1 MEPAGA
7 DARPQVPDRAGWV
20 LVCDDTESIRLLL
33 RINLELAGFEVI
45 EAADGEAALA
55 LLTAAGDNLPS
66 VVILDAQ
73 MCPRDGWWAI
83 KQIRRTPELADL
95 PVVMVTAA
103 LQQHER
109 DRASG
114 AGMDAFVPKPFD
126 PDALIDL
133 VQGFAA
139 EGRQFSS
146 PDRP

>member
-1 MEPAGA
+1 MEPAGPA
-7 DARPQVPDRAGWV
+7 APPPVPDRAGWV

-45 EAADGEAALA
+45 EATDGEAALA
-55 LLTAAGDNLPS
+55 LLRAAGDNLPS

-73 MCPRDGWWAI
+73 MLPRDGWWTI
-83 KQIRRTPELADL
+83 RQIRRTPELADL

-109 DRASG
+109 ARAGG
-114 AGMDAFVPKPFD
+114 AGLDAFVGKPFD
-126 PDALIDL
+126 PDALIEL
-133 VQGFAA
+133 VRSFAA
-139 EGRQFSS
+139 EGRHFHH